1 MRMTVV
7 ERYPFLMDF
16 QMFMIDFIQR
26 VIVTQKSTTLLE
38 SERYTFDVDV
48 HLKKTDIKALVEDL
62 YGVHVVSVNT
72 HRLPRRTTRFGGLR
86 PRTKRAII
94 RLKSGDSLPIFDFI
108 KNCNAVGAGQ
118 LCSFPLTI
126 CL

>member
-1 MRMTVV
+1 
-7 ERYPFLMDF
+7 
-16 QMFMIDFIQR
+16 MIDFIQR

-62 YGVHVVSVNT
+62 YGVQVVSVNT

-94 RLKSGDSLPIFDFI
+94 YRRWRWRPTLMVCAMLL
-108 KNCNAVGAGQ
+108 V
-118 LCSFPLTI
+118 LLR
-126 CL
+126 

>member
-1 MRMTVV
+1 MHSIRRVAALPCCL
-7 ERYPFLMDF
+7 RIYPFLMDS

-94 RLKSGDSLPIFDFI
+94 RLKSGDSLPIFD
-108 KNCNAVGAGQ
+108 
-118 LCSFPLTI
+118 
-126 CL
+126 

>member
-1 MRMTVV
+1 
-7 ERYPFLMDF
+7 MDF

-94 RLKSGDSLPIFDFI
+94 RLKSGDSLPIFD
-108 KNCNAVGAGQ
+108 
-118 LCSFPLTI
+118 
-126 CL
+126 